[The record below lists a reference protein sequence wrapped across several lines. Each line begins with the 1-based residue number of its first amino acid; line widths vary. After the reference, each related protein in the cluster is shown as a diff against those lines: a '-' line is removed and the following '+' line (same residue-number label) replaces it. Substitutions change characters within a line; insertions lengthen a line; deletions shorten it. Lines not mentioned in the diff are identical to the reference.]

1 MVEARTGEIWIE
13 KYRPKRLVDMVG
25 QTKIVPLLQA
35 YVAKRSLPHLLFA
48 GPPGTGK
55 TTAALCLA
63 RDLYGEDWRSSFL
76 ELNGSDERG
85 IDTVRGT
92 IKNYARSAPLGE
104 VSFKILFLDEC
115 DAMTSEAQASL
126 RRTMERYSTICRFIL
141 SCNYSSRIIEPIQ
154 SRCGVFRFRSLE
166 PAEIRA
172 YLERIA
178 VSEKKT
184 VTPAAYEAILKLSEG
199 DLRRGVN
206 LLQLA
211 SATTETVDADVV
223 YESAATPLPREVEGM
238 VNAAIA
244 GDFLGA
250 REKLYALFTERGA
263 SGEDVVKAVHS
274 YLTTVP
280 IPDTERVRLVDAL
293 AEVEFR
299 IVEGAS
305 DRIQLES
312 FLTRLGLLK
321 GAVHAAAGGG
331 TAHRP
336 ASGA

>member
-1 MVEARTGEIWIE
+1 LAEPRTGEIWIE
-13 KYRPKRLVDMVG
+13 KYRPHHLSEMVG
-25 QTKIVPLLQA
+25 QQQIVPLLSA

-55 TTAALCLA
+55 TTAALCVA

-92 IKNYARSAPLGE
+92 IKNYARSAPLGD

-115 DAMTSEAQASL
+115 DQMTSEAQASL

-166 PAEIRA
+166 PAEVRS

-178 VSEKKT
+178 KAEKRV
-184 VTPAAYEAILKLSEG
+184 VTPAAYDAMLKISEG
-199 DLRRGVN
+199 DLRRAVN
-206 LLQLA
+206 LLQLS
-211 SATTETVDADVV
+211 SAVTEKIDADVV

-250 REKLYALFTERGA
+250 RDKLYALFTERGA

-280 IPDTERVRLVDAL
+280 LPDVERVRLVDAL

-305 DRIQLES
+305 ERIQLES
-312 FLTRLGLLK
+312 FLTRLSLLK
-321 GAVHAAAGGG
+321 GSLHAAPGA
-331 TAHRP
+331 ARP
-336 ASGA
+336 GPGA